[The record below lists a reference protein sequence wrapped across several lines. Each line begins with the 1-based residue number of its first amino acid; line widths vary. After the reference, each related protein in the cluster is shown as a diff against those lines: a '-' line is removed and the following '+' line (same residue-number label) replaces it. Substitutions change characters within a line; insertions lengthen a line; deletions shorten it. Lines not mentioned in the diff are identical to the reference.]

1 VAENGWYPD
10 PGGSKG
16 RFRYWDGSTWSEA
29 TTADPMR
36 TPPPKPAGDE
46 PKKRPG
52 SKGWIIALVVL
63 ALVTGVAVAV
73 LLWSTGGVSPVG
85 GGAKE
90 DTDSSTPTV
99 SAWDE
104 TSSPTPPPPPTNTG
118 GQLVS
123 CPITKQTGNTTQPY
137 GKLQADTLSVSLIQ
151 GWSVD
156 SMWLDSVYDLHAQV
170 DDVYPGWMSN
180 IAVGLLSNQDGFTEI
195 KVSAEQIM
203 DCFASSGYYINF
215 THREDLIAGEQIDIS
230 GHAAW
235 RIQANIYVSGQ
246 LVPGDRADVI
256 VVDLGQGKDH
266 LGLFFSSCSIGDD
279 ARCALVDQAISTL
292 AVG

>member
-1 VAENGWYPD
+1 
-10 PGGSKG
+10 
-16 RFRYWDGSTWSEA
+16 
-29 TTADPMR
+29 MR
-36 TPPPKPAGDE
+36 TPPPKPAGAE
-46 PKKRPG
+46 GTKRSG
-52 SKGWIIALVVL
+52 NYGWIIALVVL
-63 ALVTGVAVAV
+63 ALVAGIVTAAI
-73 LLWSTGGVSPVG
+73 LWNTGGTNPIG

-104 TSSPTPPPPPTNTG
+104 TSTPTTPPPPPTNTG

-123 CPITKQTGNTTQPY
+123 CPITMQTGDTTQPY

-151 GWSVD
+151 GWTID
-156 SMWLDSVYDLHAQV
+156 SMWLDSVYDLHAQI

-195 KVSAEQIM
+195 RVSAEQMM
-203 DCFASSGYYINF
+203 DCFASSGYYIGF
-215 THREDLIAGEQIDIS
+215 TGRQDLIAGEQISVS

-235 RIQANIYVSGQ
+235 RIQSNIYVSGER
-246 LVPGDRADVI
+246 VPGDRVDII
-256 VVDLGQGKDH
+256 VVDLGTGKDH

-279 ARCALVDQAISTL
+279 ARCAKVDQAISTL